1 MALTLNTLDHYDH
14 YMTLSSEASF
24 MGRVLY
30 SGKIL
35 WTFDNF
41 WLFYI
46 YLEGNIRGF
55 SWKGVSEPSG
65 TPTQIFF

>member
-1 MALTLNTLDHYDH
+1 MCKLILKFDLDMALTLNTLDHYDH

-35 WTFDNF
+35 
-41 WLFYI
+41 
-46 YLEGNIRGF
+46 
-55 SWKGVSEPSG
+55 
-65 TPTQIFF
+65 